1 MSRTPRGLASIH
13 QLRELRKQ
21 RKYERPSAKLW
32 GFVVLGLL
40 LFTAI
45 HVALSRRA
53 IALRKGTM
61 LAQQRALAATLGPR
75 WGAVRSVVTETAVT
89 AAKEPWAGDLVS
101 PALRAR
107 AWRSE
112 QAVFLRLGSTEAA
125 TEAAVLEAAK
135 LSPRDAFLSC
145 LKAPPLAPGADRLAR
160 FHRVQESFAVTRL
173 LEPGWV
179 DEVQGAED
187 DLRLKVFEEQ
197 YAAATPEALGRAVD
211 LVEAAKLV
219 FVVIDEVPAP
229 QAGAKPLAVEEV
241 QRSAHGVRVILADR
255 ASKVHLARIRVVP
268 DVGIVPGGEG
278 RVTDDEARA
287 ALERQVIGCTAARL
301 FDRAID
307 DALATP

>member
-1 MSRTPRGLASIH
+1 MPRTPRGLASIH
-13 QLRELRKQ
+13 QLREVRKQ

-32 GFVVLGLL
+32 GFVVLGLIV
-40 LFTAI
+40 FTAL
-45 HVALSRRA
+45 HAALSRRA
-53 IALRKGTM
+53 IAQRKGAM

-75 WGAVRSVVTETAVT
+75 WSAVRSVVTETAVA
-89 AAKEPWAGDLVS
+89 AAKDPWVGDLVS
-101 PALRAR
+101 PILRTR

-179 DEVQGAED
+179 DEVQAAED
-187 DLRLKVFEEQ
+187 ELRLKVFEEQ
-197 YAAATPEALGRAVD
+197 YAAATPEALGHAVE
-211 LVEAAKLV
+211 LVESAKLV
-219 FVVIDEVPAP
+219 FVVIDEVPAT
-229 QAGAKPLAVEEV
+229 ATGAKPLAVEEV
-241 QRSAHGVRVILADR
+241 QRTAHGVRVIVADR

-268 DVGIVPGGEG
+268 DVGIVPGGES
-278 RVTDDEARA
+278 RVSDDESRG

-301 FDRAID
+301 FDRAVD
-307 DALATP
+307 DAIAAP